1 MHVTECQSVGD
12 LTEDASFKFFF
23 KDPSLKSYVAT
34 IISDMLNLD
43 FDYVF
48 ENMKYLDIEFPKNI
62 QSLMR
67 SDCVIKIDNTILI
80 FEMNKYMYS
89 YLVELKIRYANY
101 IFDKMF
107 LKVKKKY
114 MYNGTRIILV
124 MINVFDSENAVSTY
138 KPLNEYGKVLTKY
151 IEVKEY
157 NLANI
162 KENWY
167 NKFTI
172 SKCEKYLL
180 YLLMSREKLDV
191 VAEYVKGDDI
201 LSEAEKNRID
211 LMNGKICLD
220 YDVEIENEIVKQ
232 GLMEVGRKEGISV
245 GRAEGISVGRA
256 EGISVGRTETNRDN
270 AKKMKENGIAI
281 DLISKITGLTK
292 KQISLL

>member
-1 MHVTECQSVGD
+1 MHTAQYLVSGD
-12 LTEDASFKFFF
+12 LTKDVGFKFFF

-48 ENMKYLDIEFPKNI
+48 ENMQYLDIEFLKNI

-67 SDCVIKIDNTILI
+67 SDCIVEIDNTILI
-80 FEMNKYMYS
+80 FEMNRTYYED
-89 YLVELKIRYANY
+89 LVELKIRYSNHV
-101 IFDKMF
+101 FDKMF
-107 LKVKKKY
+107 SKVKKKY
-114 MYNGTRIILV
+114 KYNGKKIILV
-124 MINVFDSENAVSTY
+124 RINAFDSDIAVSSY
-138 KPLNEYGKVLTKY
+138 KPLNEYGKLLTKY
-151 IEVKEY
+151 LEVKEY
-157 NLANI
+157 NLEKL

-180 YLLMSREKLDV
+180 YLLMSRENKEI
-191 VAEYVKGDDI
+191 VAEFVKGDDI

-211 LMNGKICLD
+211 LENGKICLD

-232 GLMEVGRKEGISV
+232 GLMEAGRDEANK
-245 GRAEGISVGRA
+245 
-256 EGISVGRTETNRDN
+256 DN
-270 AKKMKENGIAI
+270 AKKMKENGIAL

-292 KQISLL
+292 SQINLL

>member
-1 MHVTECQSVGD
+1 MVNQILYGD
-12 LTEDASFKFFF
+12 LTKDPGFKFFF
-23 KDPSLKSYVAT
+23 KAPSLKSYVAT

-43 FDYVF
+43 FNYTYN
-48 ENMKYLDIEFPKNI
+48 NMKYLDIEFPKNI

-67 SDCVIKIDNTILI
+67 SDCIVEIDNTILI
-80 FEMNKYMYS
+80 FEMNRTYYED
-89 YLVELKIRYANY
+89 LVELKIRYVSHV
-101 IFDKMF
+101 FDKMF
-107 LKVKKKY
+107 SKVNRKY
-114 MYNGTRIILV
+114 KYNGKKIILV
-124 MINVFDSENAVSTY
+124 MINAFDSDITVSTY

-167 NKFTI
+167 NEFTI

-232 GLMEVGRKEGISV
+232 GLMEAGRKEGLAEGLAS
-245 GRAEGISVGRA
+245 GRAEGRIEEKNEIAS
-256 EGISVGRTETNRDN
+256 NM
-270 AKKMKENGIAI
+270 KKNGIAL

>member
-1 MHVTECQSVGD
+1 MHVTECPSVGD

-124 MINVFDSENAVSTY
+124 MINAFDSDIAVSTY

-162 KENWY
+162 KEKWY

-180 YLLMSREKLDV
+180 YLLMTREKEEKV
-191 VAEYVKGDDI
+191 KEYVKGD
-201 LSEAEKNRID
+201 
-211 LMNGKICLD
+211 
-220 YDVEIENEIVKQ
+220 
-232 GLMEVGRKEGISV
+232 
-245 GRAEGISVGRA
+245 
-256 EGISVGRTETNRDN
+256 
-270 AKKMKENGIAI
+270 
-281 DLISKITGLTK
+281 
-292 KQISLL
+292 

>member
-1 MHVTECQSVGD
+1 MHVTECPTVGD

-89 YLVELKIRYANY
+89 YLVELKIRYANF

-114 MYNGTRIILV
+114 MYNGARIILV
-124 MINVFDSENAVSTY
+124 MINAFDSDIAVSTY
-138 KPLNEYGKVLTKY
+138 KPLNEYRKVLTKY
-151 IEVKEY
+151 VEVKEY

-180 YLLMSREKLDV
+180 YLLMSRENIEE
-191 VAEYVKGDDI
+191 VAEFVKGDDI
-201 LSEAEKNRID
+201 LNEAEKNRID

-232 GLMEVGRKEGISV
+232 GLMEVGRNEGI
-245 GRAEGISVGRA
+245 I
-256 EGISVGRTETNRDN
+256 ETNKDN

-292 KQISLL
+292 KQINLL